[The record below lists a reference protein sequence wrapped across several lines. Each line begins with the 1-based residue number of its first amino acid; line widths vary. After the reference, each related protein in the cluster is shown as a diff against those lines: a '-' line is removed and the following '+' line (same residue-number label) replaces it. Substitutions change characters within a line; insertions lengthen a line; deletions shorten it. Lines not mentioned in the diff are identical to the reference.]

1 MFSRLLEDF
10 IEYLWRAI
18 TAHKIVVFKFR
29 FSEAY
34 GEVTFEVSVEGIV
47 SISQDGTVTGQKA
60 GWTDIFLNASGDETH
75 YPATKIKVGRV
86 IVAYEEAT
94 ACGFCG
100 GLTGPYKKESY
111 ADARNPDGTASFSVR
126 FYCNS
131 DETWIDEH
139 VVFEAQDVTAAAYAK
154 MFADMGI
161 PPKAPE
167 IVSESWSDK
176 LYNNS
181 LNPPKVELPFTENG
195 AVTSNETAIS
205 GKRLTVNI
213 DAGTRV
219 VKVIAKKDGVILDY
233 IYLGTTNSKT
243 SSESA
248 AFDRDLYK
256 KVRERIEAKL
266 WNDGMSNG
274 DKIGAV
280 AGYINS
286 TTHYPD
292 SPTTDPYANPSYWT
306 QWSVDGKILEYW
318 MFEDVTLSEIM
329 ALQGGIADCYAAQIL
344 NRVAKED
351 LGLTYLYDG
360 KTVADGEGV
369 WIGLGSQSSNPG
381 NPSHMSLWYKDAN
394 GESCSFDASGL
405 DGGYNKGVTCEE
417 HDCRSKIIPLG

>member
-161 PPKAPE
+161 PDRK
-167 IVSESWSDK
+167 S
-176 LYNNS
+176 
-181 LNPPKVELPFTENG
+181 
-195 AVTSNETAIS
+195 
-205 GKRLTVNI
+205 
-213 DAGTRV
+213 V
-219 VKVIAKKDGVILDY
+219 V
-233 IYLGTTNSKT
+233 
-243 SSESA
+243 
-248 AFDRDLYK
+248 
-256 KVRERIEAKL
+256 
-266 WNDGMSNG
+266 
-274 DKIGAV
+274 
-280 AGYINS
+280 
-286 TTHYPD
+286 
-292 SPTTDPYANPSYWT
+292 
-306 QWSVDGKILEYW
+306 
-318 MFEDVTLSEIM
+318 
-329 ALQGGIADCYAAQIL
+329 
-344 NRVAKED
+344 
-351 LGLTYLYDG
+351 
-360 KTVADGEGV
+360 
-369 WIGLGSQSSNPG
+369 
-381 NPSHMSLWYKDAN
+381 
-394 GESCSFDASGL
+394 
-405 DGGYNKGVTCEE
+405 
-417 HDCRSKIIPLG
+417 